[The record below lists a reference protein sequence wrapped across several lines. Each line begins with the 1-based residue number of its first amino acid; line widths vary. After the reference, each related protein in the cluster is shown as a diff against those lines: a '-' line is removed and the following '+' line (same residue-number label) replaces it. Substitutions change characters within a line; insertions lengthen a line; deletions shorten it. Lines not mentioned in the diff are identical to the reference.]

1 VNEMSVGQIAF
12 NTFIA
17 FIVIY
22 ILSRILGKK
31 LISQMTFFDFVA
43 GVSLGSLVGS
53 VILAPDIP
61 IWKGSI
67 SLIIFAAISFVV
79 DYTSLKSYRGRK
91 ILNDEPTPIIK
102 EGKILENGMKEVRLT
117 IDDLL
122 FQFRKKDIFYLD
134 EVEYAFLETDGTISA
149 LKKPGELPPTISDL
163 QLNTLSRGL
172 PQTFI
177 IDGNILPDI
186 LKKIGKDENWVQG
199 ILVQNK
205 INSVTD
211 ILVAQ
216 IDNQMKVYLS
226 LKNQ

>member
-1 VNEMSVGQIAF
+1 MSVSHIIF

-22 ILSRILGKK
+22 MLSRILGKK
-31 LISQMTFFDFVA
+31 LISQMTFFDVVA

-53 VILAPDIP
+53 VILVADIP
-61 IWKGSI
+61 VWKGSI
-67 SLIIFAAISFVV
+67 SLIVFAAISFLV

-91 ILNDEPTPIIK
+91 ILNDVPTPIIK
-102 EGKILENGMKEVRLT
+102 EGKILVEGLKKVRLT

-122 FQFRKKDIFYLD
+122 FQLRKKDIFYLD
-134 EVEYAFLETDGTISA
+134 EVDYAFLETDGTISA
-149 LKKPGELPPTISDL
+149 LKKSEKLTPTISDL
-163 QLNTLSRGL
+163 QLNTISRGL

-177 IDGNILPDI
+177 IDGNILPSI
-186 LKKIGKDENWVQG
+186 LTKIGKNEIWVKE
-199 ILVQNK
+199 ILEQNK
-205 INSVTD
+205 INSVKD

-216 IDNQMKVYLS
+216 IDNQMKVYVS